1 MTDTTLPAVP
11 RPPLW
16 PQIITAVMSVVLV
29 AIAVVGWLTLRQ
41 DIADLQDTATANSE
55 LLASIDA
62 SLDSIEA
69 NTAPPVYFESY
80 CTDPEALEDRYESMV
95 YDSTDNI
102 NQQAHRQREFR
113 LEVLTHC
120 NR

>member
-1 MTDTTLPAVP
+1 MTDITPPAAP

-29 AIAVVGWLTLRQ
+29 VVAVTGWLTLRQ

-62 SLDSIEA
+62 SLDAIEA
-69 NTAPPVYFESY
+69 NTASPVYLEQF
-80 CTDPEALEDRYESMV
+80 CTDSEALNDMYEEMV
-95 YDSTDNI
+95 YDNTGNI

-113 LEVLTHC
+113 LQVLTYC